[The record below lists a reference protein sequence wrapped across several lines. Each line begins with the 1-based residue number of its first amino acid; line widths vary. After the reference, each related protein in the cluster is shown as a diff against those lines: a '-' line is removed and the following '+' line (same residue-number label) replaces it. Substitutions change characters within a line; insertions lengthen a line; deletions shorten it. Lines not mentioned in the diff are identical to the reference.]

1 MLTKALLML
10 LASPPAVYLQDVVKA
25 HPEHPL
31 TKLFRGFSRFMF
43 EDLAHHDDYKNVSA
57 KQRQKAAEK
66 VAVEMI
72 LRNQSYSR
80 LVEMVM
86 PGHIRLSI
94 HGHNN
99 AGPKFAVRT
108 MPKHVRYAATT
119 EELVNALRA
128 DPTQEED
135 AARETLHIPTP
146 WHNAIVQAG
155 TKVFICKAKLA
166 SEEALRDHA
175 VVGNYDRNKDSGCY
189 VLSFQEE
196 INS

>member
-1 MLTKALLML
+1 ML

-25 HPEHPL
+25 YPEHPL

-43 EDLAHHDDYKNVSA
+43 EDLAHHEDYTNVSA

-66 VAVEMI
+66 VAIEMI

-108 MPKHVRYAATT
+108 MPKHIRHATAT
-119 EELVNALRA
+119 EDLVNALKA
-128 DPTQEED
+128 DSTQEED

-166 SEEALRDHA
+166 SEEALRNHA
-175 VVGNYDRNKDSGCY
+175 VLGKYHQNKKGGCY
-189 VLSFQEE
+189 VLSFEEE
-196 INS
+196 IHS